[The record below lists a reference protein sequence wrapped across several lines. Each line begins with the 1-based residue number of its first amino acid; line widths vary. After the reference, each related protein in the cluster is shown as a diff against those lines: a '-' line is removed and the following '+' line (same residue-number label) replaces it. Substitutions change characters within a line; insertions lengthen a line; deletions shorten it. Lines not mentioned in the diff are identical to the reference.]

1 MKSCVV
7 IGGGAVGLCSA
18 YYLAK
23 AGHRV
28 VVLDSSD
35 MSDGCSYGNSGM
47 VVPSHIIP
55 LAHPGVVSRGM
66 KWMFSSK
73 SPFYVKPRLSR
84 ELFSWGHAFYKNS
97 NTAHV
102 ERSMPALRDLSAFS
116 KELYQELARES
127 DSFLYEEKGLLLLFR
142 TERAGEEERHD
153 GLLARKHGLKVD
165 FLSKDEVSAL
175 ETGIK
180 TDCMGG
186 VYYRGDAHLAP
197 DLFMQFL
204 KQELKKL
211 GVALHKNEQ
220 VLSFTSNGNKIAS
233 VHTDKQQYSADE
245 VVLCAG
251 AWSPKLAKM
260 LGVKIRILPGK
271 GYSFTVP
278 AGGQAPTVPSV
289 LCEGKVA
296 VTPMGSDVRF
306 GGTME
311 ITHTGDHKIRE
322 RRVQGIVETANQF
335 YPELAL
341 AQPSSDTVWHGFRPC
356 TPTGLPLI
364 SRASGLENF
373 IVASGHAMMGLS
385 LAPATGKLVE
395 ELVGKKPPSVSLE
408 QFGIR

>member
-23 AGHRV
+23 AGHKV

-73 SPFYVKPRLSR
+73 SPFYVKPRLSPA
-84 ELFSWGHAFYKNS
+84 LFSWGRAFYKNS

-116 KELYQELARES
+116 KELYQELAQES

-142 TERAGEEERHD
+142 TERAGEEERHA
-153 GLLARKHGLKVD
+153 GLLAKAQGLEVD
-165 FLSKDEVSAL
+165 FLAKDAVSAL

-186 VYYRGDAHLAP
+186 VYYRGDAHLSP

-204 KQELKKL
+204 KQELQNL
-211 GVALHKNEQ
+211 GVSLHKNEQ
-220 VLSFTSNGNKIAS
+220 VLSFTSSGNKISS

-251 AWSPKLAKM
+251 SWSPKLAKM
-260 LGVKIRILPGK
+260 LGITLSILPGK
-271 GYSFTVP
+271 GYSFTVSS
-278 AGGQAPTVPSV
+278 GGQAPTVPSV

-311 ITHTGDHKIRE
+311 ITHTADHKIRE
-322 RRVQGIVETANQF
+322 RRVQGIVETANEF

-341 AQPSSDTVWHGFRPC
+341 AQPPSDSVWHGFRPC

-364 SRASGLENF
+364 SRPSGLDNF